1 MRNYIIQRLLLVIP
15 TLLLVSLIVFFAIR
29 MIPGD
34 VIDVMLSEQASIN
47 WEADEDTRKMLEAR
61 LGLDVPA
68 HVQYVRWLTNIILR
82 GDLGKSLWRETLIRD
97 DILRKVPVS
106 IELGIFGIVIGLLIS
121 FPIGI
126 YSAIRQDTAGD
137 YIGRTFAIGAVAIP
151 NFWLGVMAVVFPSI
165 WWGWSPPISYIP
177 FTEDPI
183 GNLTQFT
190 PPGIILGMA
199 MSGINMRMMRTMM
212 LEVLRQDYIRTAWSK
227 GLPERVVILRHAI
240 KNALLPTLTLLG
252 LTLPVLVGGTVVI
265 EQIFNL
271 PGMGRFLVASAGVR
285 DYTVISA
292 IVLLVSVFV
301 VLINLAVDLCYGL
314 VDPRIRYN

>member
-1 MRNYIIQRLLLVIP
+1 
-15 TLLLVSLIVFFAIR
+15 
-29 MIPGD
+29 
-34 VIDVMLSEQASIN
+34 
-47 WEADEDTRKMLEAR
+47 
-61 LGLDVPA
+61 
-68 HVQYVRWLTNIILR
+68 
-82 GDLGKSLWRETLIRD
+82 
-97 DILRKVPVS
+97 
-106 IELGIFGIVIGLLIS
+106 
-121 FPIGI
+121 
-126 YSAIRQDTAGD
+126 
-137 YIGRTFAIGAVAIP
+137 
-151 NFWLGVMAVVFPSI
+151 
-165 WWGWSPPISYIP
+165 
-177 FTEDPI
+177 
-183 GNLTQFT
+183 
-190 PPGIILGMA
+190 

-285 DYTVISA
+285 DYSVISA
-292 IVLLVSVFV
+292 IVLLVAVFV